1 MPWFR
6 TFISCFEYGKAM
18 FVLSPSTR
26 NIQCKRGAYLVKFSS
41 VKLCGTLLRRVLR
54 ISSRSLAVGIPISI
68 SRSSLPGL
76 RSAGSKASG
85 RLVAAKTIT

>member
-1 MPWFR
+1 MAVVDEKLDVCSF
-6 TFISCFEYGKAM
+6 SAEC
-18 FVLSPSTR
+18 
-26 NIQCKRGAYLVKFSS
+26 GAYLVKFSS

-76 RSAGSKASG
+76 RRAGSKASG